1 MTADTAGVL
10 AGKLALVTGA
20 ANGIGRAIS
29 VAYARAGA
37 RVLVTDRTLESC
49 ADTLAAAREAGADCR
64 AHALDVTDGDAVAAL
79 ASRIAGEAG
88 DIDVLVNNA
97 GIIVREGVDSPQARG
112 HVRRTMAVN
121 YFGAF
126 DVIHAFLP
134 ALRRRHGCIVN
145 IASIAALRGQRGAVG
160 YSPSKGAL
168 AMLTQ
173 SLAIELAGDGIRVN
187 AIAPGVI
194 ETPMTEVT
202 RNDPRRL
209 KGFISRIP
217 AGRIG
222 RPEEIAGPAVFL
234 ASELASYVTGV
245 VLPVDGGFQAT

>member
-1 MTADTAGVL
+1 MTGDASGAL
-10 AGKLALVTGA
+10 AGRLALVTGA
-20 ANGIGRAIS
+20 ANGIGRAIC

-37 RVLVTDRTLESC
+37 RVLVTDRTRESC
-49 ADTLAAAREAGADCR
+49 ADTLAAARACGADCR
-64 AHALDVTDGDAVAAL
+64 AYALDVTDGEAAVELAARV
-79 ASRIAGEAG
+79 ADEAG
-88 DIDVLVNNA
+88 DVDVLVNNA
-97 GIIVREGVDSPQARG
+97 GIIVREGVDSPGARE

-134 ALRRRHGCIVN
+134 ALRRRRGCIVN
-145 IASIAALRGQRGAVG
+145 VASVAALRGQRGAIG

-168 AMLTQ
+168 RMLTQ
-173 SLAIELAGDGIRVN
+173 SLAVELAPDGIRVN

-202 RNDPRRL
+202 RSDPRRL
-209 KGFISRIP
+209 KGFLSRIP
-217 AGRIG
+217 VGRIG
-222 RPEEIAGPAVFL
+222 QPEEIAQPAVFL
-234 ASELASYVTGV
+234 ASAMASYVTGV